1 MPKRP
6 RMLSVAAALTGAA
19 LVGAGAGA
27 ATYAA
32 FSSSSS
38 KTVVRQV
45 AVTGSQPTSSSS
57 SLSVGQI
64 YQRANRGV
72 VEITVTSSTQTP
84 FGDDPQQKAQGAGFV
99 SAAAGHIVTNE
110 HVVDGAQSVSVKF

>member
-38 KTVVRQV
+38 KTVVHQLT
-45 AVTGSQPTSSSS
+45 VTGSQPTSSSS

-72 VEITVTSSTQTP
+72 VEIRVLSSPQTP
-84 FGDDPQQKAQGAGFV
+84 FGDDQQQKAQGSG
-99 SAAAGHIVTNE
+99 SAYAPAGHIVTNE
-110 HVVDGAQSVSVKF
+110 HV